1 MTITHSHLTE
11 SRSNPP
17 KTPEN
22 RKRTFLA
29 APAKTLFRTRFHDT
43 LRTSSLSIMDAEPK
57 ALSSAMLLAATG
69 GLLDA
74 VVFLNHGH
82 VFANNMTGNLI
93 FLGIA
98 VVAHNVE
105 SVILHIVPI
114 CAFFLGV
121 LTSKYLRTGLGM
133 RCAPIALGFEIVT
146 IFALGWLPPSVPSM
160 IFTGVIAYV
169 AAVQVAS
176 FRHVEAFA
184 YNSTFMTGNL
194 RDVAE
199 GLYEDLAPSSE
210 PETRSQGRAKTVDL
224 GLIVLCFLL
233 GAVVGAWAA
242 PRFGNHSLWL
252 AEPLLIAV
260 AVSVF
265 RHRS

>member
-1 MTITHSHLTE
+1 
-11 SRSNPP
+11 
-17 KTPEN
+17 
-22 RKRTFLA
+22 
-29 APAKTLFRTRFHDT
+29 
-43 LRTSSLSIMDAEPK
+43 MDAAEPT
-57 ALSSAMLLAATG
+57 ALPSAVLLAATG

-74 VVFLNHGH
+74 IVYLNHGH

-98 VVAHNVE
+98 VLTRDADSIIPHM
-105 SVILHIVPI
+105 VPI
-114 CAFFLGV
+114 FGFFLGV
-121 LTSKYLRTGLGM
+121 LTSKHLRAGLGM
-133 RCAPIALGFEIVT
+133 RCAPIALGLEIVT
-146 IFALGWLPPSVPSM
+146 IFALGWLSPSVPSM
-160 IFTGVIAYV
+160 IFTGFIAYV

-199 GLYEDLAPSSE
+199 GLYEDVAPSSN
-210 PETRSQGRAKTVDL
+210 PETRTQGRAKTVDL

-260 AVSVF
+260 AVPTF

>member
-1 MTITHSHLTE
+1 
-11 SRSNPP
+11 
-17 KTPEN
+17 
-22 RKRTFLA
+22 
-29 APAKTLFRTRFHDT
+29 
-43 LRTSSLSIMDAEPK
+43 MDAAEPN
-57 ALSSAMLLAATG
+57 ALSSAMLLAAAG

-74 VVFLNHGH
+74 IVYLNHGH

-98 VVAHNVE
+98 VLGRSRDTLIPH
-105 SVILHIVPI
+105 LVPI
-114 CAFFLGV
+114 CGFFLGV
-121 LTSKYLRTGLGM
+121 FTSKYLRTGLSL
-133 RCAPIALGFEIVT
+133 RCAPIALILESVT
-146 IFALGWLPPSVPSM
+146 IFALGWLSPEAPSM
-160 IFTGVIAYV
+160 MFTGVIAYV
-169 AAVQVAS
+169 AAIQVAS

-199 GLYEDLAPSSE
+199 GLYEALAPSSRA
-210 PETRSQGRAKTVDL
+210 ETRDQGRAKTIDL
-224 GLIVLCFLL
+224 GLMVLCFFL
-233 GAVVGAWAA
+233 GAVIGAWAA

-260 AVSVF
+260 AVPVF

>member
-1 MTITHSHLTE
+1 MDTIA
-11 SRSNPP
+11 
-17 KTPEN
+17 PE
-22 RKRTFLA
+22 
-29 APAKTLFRTRFHDT
+29 
-43 LRTSSLSIMDAEPK
+43 
-57 ALSSAMLLAATG
+57 ALPSAMLLAATG

-74 VVFLNHGH
+74 IVYLNHGH

-98 VVAHNVE
+98 VLAHDAD
-105 SVILHIVPI
+105 SVIPHIVPI
-114 CAFFLGV
+114 CGFFLGV
-121 LTSKYLRTGLGM
+121 LTSKHLRTGLGM
-133 RCAPIALGFEIVT
+133 RCAPIALGLEIVT
-146 IFALGWLPPSVPSM
+146 IFALGWLSSGVPSM

-176 FRHVEAFA
+176 FRHVGTFV

-199 GLYEDLAPSSE
+199 GLYENLAPSSR
-210 PETRSQGRAKTVDL
+210 PETRSEGRAKTVDF

-260 AVSVF
+260 AVPTF